1 MPGGSRERMRT
12 VEHELVGLHGFGGR
26 FRPVAPGPFVLLAV
40 AAALAPVR
48 PGWLWAALV
57 LVLAAGPWLVGAV
70 AAVLPWAAR
79 RRGPAY
85 WRLSESGLE
94 RVGPDGAALARYER
108 DRVEG
113 LGITTADGVL
123 VVQHKFGTAAIGP
136 LPTLGLE
143 PLTLF
148 VTARRLGIPV
158 RLVHGEVSDLLD
170 PALDE
175 PGRSPG
181 ELPDDDDAELVIPLG
196 PTRDLAAERRLLDQ
210 EAALLAAAHE
220 DVAETASPGAA
231 PTVLAS
237 ADPVPSRRRVL
248 VLGALSGALGAVMV
262 LRLAVGGSEGFGVRV
277 AAACWVLASLTA
289 VHAARRRSLASARTI
304 WTIDRDLIEVSR
316 RPRRGRSR
324 RPHRAAR
331 ALAESWTDQV
341 GPNASDTVGKPTAE
355 ARGVV
360 PAHGALSVPATEIA
374 ALVLGPGLRADSLTG
389 RPRRSELSVLAF
401 DHRLRL
407 IARLP
412 AHGIDAFQ
420 LAHALADR
428 GYRVVTPGARTP
440 RSPEYGLEGLPDIF
454 ARVPGGRLVVEDG
467 GLGWADAAGE
477 VVLRMPED
485 RLGGI
490 ELLTIAG
497 HAWVR
502 LYDSDGDEFFAAP
515 LSALRISRT
524 DLREAA
530 RREGLPVNDA
540 EYDAYLSAAFHSA
553 VSTLTLPVDM
563 DAELDEDTTPALTAG
578 VESGA
583 VREELTAPPAPSPA
597 DAPGVLLDATRR
609 SRLGTYGMSLL
620 LAEIVAV
627 VGAAWLGPDLGGFAA
642 TAAWS
647 VPAGLLVGLGG
658 YWLHDRDRPRL
669 RVSPAGLAVVT
680 RRGRVRWELARDR
693 VAGVGID
700 DAAERMPRLV
710 VWSPSGRVLRQVTF
724 PPDLVELRRAC
735 ERYGLPWGPPD
746 ADHPTQ
752 PPPEL

>member
-1 MPGGSRERMRT
+1 MRT

-26 FRPVAPGPFVLLAV
+26 FRPVAPGPFVLLTV

-57 LVLAAGPWLVGAV
+57 LAMAAGPWLAGAV

-79 RRGPAY
+79 HRDPAY
-85 WRLSESGLE
+85 WRLSERGLE
-94 RVGPDGAALARYER
+94 RIGPDGAVLSRYES
-108 DRVEG
+108 DRIEG
-113 LGITTADGVL
+113 LGVTTADGVL
-123 VVQHKFGTAAIGP
+123 VVQHKFGTASIGP
-136 LPTLGLE
+136 LPHLGLE
-143 PLTLF
+143 PLALF

-175 PGRSPG
+175 PGRPPG
-181 ELPDDDDAELVIPLG
+181 EDPGDDDAELVIPLG

-220 DVAETASPGAA
+220 DDAETAPPAA
-231 PTVLAS
+231 GPAVLTS
-237 ADPVPSRRRVL
+237 AEPVPSRRRVL
-248 VLGALSGALGAVMV
+248 LLGWLSGALGAVMV
-262 LRLAVGGSEGFGVRV
+262 LRLAIDGSAGFGVRV

-289 VHAARRRSLASARTI
+289 VHASRRRSVASRRTV
-304 WTIDRDLIEVSR
+304 WTIDRDVIEVSR
-316 RPRRGRSR
+316 RPRRARTR
-324 RPHRAAR
+324 RPHRAAK
-331 ALAESWTDQV
+331 ALAASWTSQAEAPSAEARV
-341 GPNASDTVGKPTAE
+341 SAPNAE
-355 ARGVV
+355 ERGVV
-360 PAHGALSVPATEIA
+360 PTRGALSVPASEIA

-389 RPRRSELSVLAF
+389 KPRRSELSVLAF

-412 AHGIDAFQ
+412 AHGLDAFQ

-428 GYRVVTPGARTP
+428 GYRVVSPGARAP
-440 RSPEYGLEGLPDIF
+440 RSPEYGLEGLPEIF

-467 GLGWADAAGE
+467 GLGWADATGE

-524 DLREAA
+524 DLRESA

-540 EYDAYLSAAFHSA
+540 EYDAYLNAAFHSA
-553 VSTLTLPVDM
+553 VGTLTLPASAGDLETG
-563 DAELDEDTTPALTAG
+563 ATPALTSG
-578 VESGA
+578 VEPGTVQGEPA
-583 VREELTAPPAPSPA
+583 VPTPA

-620 LAEIVAV
+620 LAEIVAI
-627 VGAAWLGPDLGGFAA
+627 VGAAWLGPDLGGFVT
-642 TAAWS
+642 TASWS
-647 VPAGLLVGLGG
+647 VPAGLLVGVGG

-680 RRGRVRWELARDR
+680 RRGRVRWELGRDR

-710 VWSPSGRVLRQVTF
+710 VWSPTGRVLRQVTF
-724 PPDLVELRRAC
+724 PPDLAELRRAC

-746 ADHPTQ
+746 ADRPTP